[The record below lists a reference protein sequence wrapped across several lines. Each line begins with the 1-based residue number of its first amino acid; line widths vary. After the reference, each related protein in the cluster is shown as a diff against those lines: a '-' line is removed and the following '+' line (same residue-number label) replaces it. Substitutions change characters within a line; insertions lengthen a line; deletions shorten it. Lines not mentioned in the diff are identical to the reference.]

1 MVSIKPI
8 NSAINKAYQTCFEK
22 PMVKLSE
29 SNFMNYGYNKF
40 GSNVRS
46 FIDGVGILSI
56 ILKDGVG
63 CYMYVT
69 QSLHNKSI
77 PEDKRKFV
85 AALDLT
91 NGGLMIAAQ
100 ILMHKT
106 ISNKI
111 IQSKMFNKAFGK
123 QFDRNMSKML
133 HSVLKRTDK
142 YKDVT
147 QDQVSEVL
155 AQYKGDACDA
165 FGSLTSLIAAT
176 TVGKRMIVPFIATP
190 LASKAE
196 EWMNKDNKNAGID
209 KETVNNYD
217 PYKHVQNS
225 PIKGVLDKTV

>member
-8 NSAINKAYQTCFEK
+8 TKALDVVRKTCFEK

-29 SNFMNYGYNKF
+29 SNFMNYGYDKF
-40 GSNVRS
+40 GYNTRS
-46 FIDGVGILSI
+46 FIDGIGILSI

-63 CYMYVT
+63 CYLYVT
-69 QSLHNKSI
+69 QSLNNKSI

-100 ILMHKT
+100 IIMHKT
-106 ISNKI
+106 ISSKI
-111 IQSKMFNKAFGK
+111 VQSKMFNGLFGK
-123 QFDRNMSKML
+123 QFDRNTSKML
-133 HSVLKRTDK
+133 HSILKRTDK
-142 YKDVT
+142 FKDVS
-147 QDQVSEVL
+147 QQRVSEVL

-176 TVGKRMIVPFIATP
+176 TVGKRIIVPFIATP

-196 EWMNKDNKNAGID
+196 EWMNRNNKEILISKD
-209 KETVNNYD
+209 TVNAYD
-217 PYKHVQNS
+217 TNKHV
-225 PIKGVLDKTV
+225 KLDEVG

>member
-8 NSAINKAYQTCFEK
+8 SSVINKVYRNCFEK
-22 PMVKLSE
+22 PMVNLSE
-29 SNFMNYGYNKF
+29 SNFMNYGYDKF
-40 GSNVRS
+40 GSNIRS

-69 QSLHNKSI
+69 QSLNNKSI
-77 PEDKRKFV
+77 PDDKRKFV

-100 ILMHKT
+100 IIMHKT

-111 IQSKMFNKAFGK
+111 IQSKMFNHLFGK
-123 QFDRNMSKML
+123 QFDRNTSKML
-133 HSVLKRTDK
+133 HSILKRTDK
-142 YKDVT
+142 FKDVT
-147 QDQVSEVL
+147 PEQVSEVL

-176 TVGKRMIVPFIATP
+176 TVGKRIIVPFIATP

-196 EWMNKDNKNAGID
+196 KWMNKDNKNTTVD
-209 KETVNNYD
+209 KETANMYN
-217 PYKHVQNS
+217 PNKHIS
-225 PIKGVLDKTV
+225 IDKIV